1 MLPEEIKALKLKA
14 IEYNKKNIPM
24 HVLEMGLN
32 MLYKE
37 PVNLKET
44 LSQGFCEILEIK
56 NFSQDKSYEI
66 GKNTSALI
74 INSDEVFLNGS
85 LENISFAKECFNL
98 PVIAKDYFLEEYQ
111 VYLSRIYQ
119 ADGIIIE
126 PNLIDNET
134 LEKISL
140 LSLAMG
146 IEPIFNIHTKS
157 DMERLKKFD
166 FASTFIFEDINLI
179 PYIDKSKLNIFYESD
194 NKENLVNM
202 GVRLFIRILI

>member
-179 PYIDKSKLNIFYESD
+179 PYINKSKLNIFYESD

>member
-14 IEYNKKNIPM
+14 IEDKKKSLPVHI
-24 HVLEMGLN
+24 LEMGLN

-37 PVNLKET
+37 PINLKEVF
-44 LSQGFCEILEIK
+44 SQGFCEIIEIK
-56 NFSQDKSYEI
+56 NFNQARSYEI
-66 GKNTSALI
+66 DKNTSALI

-85 LENISFAKECFNL
+85 LENISFAKESFNL
-98 PVIAKDYFLEEYQ
+98 PIIARDYFLEEYQ

-126 PNLIDNET
+126 PSLINNET

-146 IEPIFNIHTKS
+146 IEPIFNIRTQS
-157 DMERLKKFD
+157 DIERLNKFD
-166 FASTFIFEDINLI
+166 FASTFIFEDTNLI
-179 PYIDKSKLNIFYESD
+179 SNIDKPKLNLFYDTE
-194 NKENLVNM
+194 NKENLVKM